1 MNKMRRLLTA
11 IAILLILVILHNPLI
26 YAIANVQTFFRENNK
41 SDAYFEAYRNRIDQL
56 ERELSMY
63 EKAQENLKLYDR
75 SSYILAKIAIR
86 NIYDL
91 YDYLVVNTDALV
103 EEGNAVLNEDG
114 LVGFVDEAN
123 KMTAKVSLLTSGL
136 KTSVKVGENYGI
148 LSEYDREKGEF
159 VVHNIDNYKVVNVGE
174 EVLTSGLQNTTAGLK
189 IGRVSSVQVQG
200 IENVV
205 RVKPYVD
212 FDNLNYLIIEA
223 K

>member
-11 IAILLILVILHNPLI
+11 ISILLILVILHNPLV
-26 YAIANVQTFFRENNK
+26 YALANVQTFFRENNK

-56 ERELSMY
+56 ERELSTY
-63 EKAQENLKLYDR
+63 ERAQENLKLYDR

-103 EEGNAVLNEDG
+103 DEGNAVLNEDG
-114 LVGFVDEAN
+114 LVGFVEEAN

-159 VVHNIDNYKVVNVGE
+159 IVHNIDNYKVVNVGE
-174 EVLTSGLQNTTAGLK
+174 EVLTSGLQNATANLK
-189 IGRVSSVQVQG
+189 IGQVSSVQVQG
-200 IENVV
+200 IEKVV

>member
-1 MNKMRRLLTA
+1 MNKMKRLLTA
-11 IAILLILVILHNPLI
+11 ISILLILVILHNPLV
-26 YAIANVQTFFRENNK
+26 YALANVQTFFRENNK

-56 ERELSMY
+56 ERELSTY
-63 EKAQENLKLYDR
+63 ERAQENLKLYDR

-114 LVGFVDEAN
+114 LVGFVEEAN

>member
-1 MNKMRRLLTA
+1 MRRLLTA

-56 ERELSMY
+56 ERELSTY
-63 EKAQENLKLYDR
+63 ERAQENLKLYDR

-174 EVLTSGLQNTTAGLK
+174 EVLTSGLQNATANLK
-189 IGRVSSVQVQG
+189 IGQVSSVQIQG
-200 IENVV
+200 IEKVV

>member
-1 MNKMRRLLTA
+1 MKRLLTA
-11 IAILLILVILHNPLI
+11 ISILLILVILHNPLV
-26 YAIANVQTFFRENNK
+26 YALANVQTFFRENNK

-56 ERELSMY
+56 ERELSTY
-63 EKAQENLKLYDR
+63 ERAQENLKLYDR

-114 LVGFVDEAN
+114 LVGFVEEAN

>member
-1 MNKMRRLLTA
+1 MNKMKRLLTA
-11 IAILLILVILHNPLI
+11 ISILLILVILHNPLV
-26 YAIANVQTFFRENNK
+26 YALANVQTFFRENNK

-56 ERELSMY
+56 ERELSTY
-63 EKAQENLKLYDR
+63 ERAQENLKLYDR

-114 LVGFVDEAN
+114 LVGFVEEAN

-174 EVLTSGLQNTTAGLK
+174 EVLTSGLQNVTANLK
-189 IGRVSSVQVQG
+189 IGQVSSVQIQG
-200 IENVV
+200 IEKVV

>member
-1 MNKMRRLLTA
+1 MNKMKRLLTA
-11 IAILLILVILHNPLI
+11 ISILLILVILHNPLV
-26 YAIANVQTFFRENNK
+26 YALANVQTFFRENNK

-56 ERELSMY
+56 ERELSTY
-63 EKAQENLKLYDR
+63 ERAQENLKLYDR

-114 LVGFVDEAN
+114 LVGFVEEAN

-174 EVLTSGLQNTTAGLK
+174 EVLTSGLQNATANLK
-189 IGRVSSVQVQG
+189 IGQVSSVQVQG
-200 IENVV
+200 IEKVV

>member
-11 IAILLILVILHNPLI
+11 ISILLILVILHNPLV
-26 YAIANVQTFFRENNK
+26 YALANVQTFFRENNK

-56 ERELSMY
+56 ERELSTY
-63 EKAQENLKLYDR
+63 ERAQENLKLYDR

-114 LVGFVDEAN
+114 LVGFVEEAN

-174 EVLTSGLQNTTAGLK
+174 EVLTSGLQNATANLK
-189 IGRVSSVQVQG
+189 IGQVSSVQIQG
-200 IENVV
+200 IEKVV

>member
-1 MNKMRRLLTA
+1 MRRLLTA
-11 IAILLILVILHNPLI
+11 ISILLILVILHNPLV
-26 YAIANVQTFFRENNK
+26 YALANVQTFFRENNK

-56 ERELSMY
+56 ERELSTY
-63 EKAQENLKLYDR
+63 ERAQENLKLYDR

-114 LVGFVDEAN
+114 LVGFVEEAN

-174 EVLTSGLQNTTAGLK
+174 EVLTSGLQNATANLK
-189 IGRVSSVQVQG
+189 IGQVSSVQIQG
-200 IENVV
+200 IEKVV

>member
-1 MNKMRRLLTA
+1 MRRLLTA
-11 IAILLILVILHNPLI
+11 ISILLILVILHNPLV
-26 YAIANVQTFFRENNK
+26 YALANVQTFFRENNK

-56 ERELSMY
+56 ERELSTY
-63 EKAQENLKLYDR
+63 ERAQENLKLYDR

-103 EEGNAVLNEDG
+103 DEGNAVLNEDG
-114 LVGFVDEAN
+114 LVGFVEEAN

-159 VVHNIDNYKVVNVGE
+159 IVHNIDNYKVVNVGE
-174 EVLTSGLQNTTAGLK
+174 EVLTSGLQNATANLK
-189 IGRVSSVQVQG
+189 IGQVSSVQVQG
-200 IENVV
+200 IEKVV

>member
-11 IAILLILVILHNPLI
+11 ISILLILVILHNPLV
-26 YAIANVQTFFRENNK
+26 YALANVQTFFRENNK
-41 SDAYFEAYRNRIDQL
+41 NDAYFEAYRNRIDQL
-56 ERELSMY
+56 ERELSTY
-63 EKAQENLKLYDR
+63 ERAQENLKLYDR

-114 LVGFVDEAN
+114 LVGFVEEAN

-174 EVLTSGLQNTTAGLK
+174 EVLTSGLQNATANLK
-189 IGRVSSVQVQG
+189 IGQVSSVQVQG
-200 IENVV
+200 IEKVV

>member
-1 MNKMRRLLTA
+1 MRRLLTA
-11 IAILLILVILHNPLI
+11 ISILLILVILHNPLV
-26 YAIANVQTFFRENNK
+26 YALANVQTFFRENNK
-41 SDAYFEAYRNRIDQL
+41 NDAYFEAYRNRIDQL
-56 ERELSMY
+56 ERELSTY
-63 EKAQENLKLYDR
+63 ERAQENLKLYDR

-114 LVGFVDEAN
+114 LVGFVEEAN

-174 EVLTSGLQNTTAGLK
+174 EVLTSGLQNATANLK
-189 IGRVSSVQVQG
+189 IGQVSSVQVQG
-200 IENVV
+200 IEKVV

>member
-11 IAILLILVILHNPLI
+11 ISILLILVILHNPLV
-26 YAIANVQTFFRENNK
+26 YALANVQTFFRENNK

-56 ERELSMY
+56 EHELSTY
-63 EKAQENLKLYDR
+63 ERAQENLKLYDR

-114 LVGFVDEAN
+114 LVGFVEEAN

-174 EVLTSGLQNTTAGLK
+174 EVLTSGLQNATANLK
-189 IGRVSSVQVQG
+189 IGQVSSVQIQG
-200 IENVV
+200 IEKVV